1 MKTKFRFNPAGT
13 TACVQGGWLIVEA
26 EDRRT
31 VAEITHLGQ
40 AYLLL
45 IKDGGL
51 QVEEY
56 PKKYRPMPKEPPP
69 FNPEYRPG
77 LAEALD
83 KAYTAHCDAYPD
95 LTQDER
101 RGLLPPD
108 PRQAAAQLP
117 QGLKLFVINVN
128 NTVIRD

>member
-13 TACVQGGWLIVEA
+13 TASVQGGWLAVEA
-26 EDRRT
+26 DPRRT

-51 QVEEY
+51 QLEEY
-56 PKKYRPMPKEPPP
+56 PKKYRPAPKEPPP

-95 LTQDER
+95 LTLDELAACYLQIHAR
-101 RGLLPPD
+101 LLPSY
-108 PRQAAAQLP
+108 PRVSL
-117 QGLKLFVINVN
+117 
-128 NTVIRD
+128 

>member
-101 RGLLPPD
+101 AACYLQIHARLLPS
-108 PRQAAAQLP
+108 LP